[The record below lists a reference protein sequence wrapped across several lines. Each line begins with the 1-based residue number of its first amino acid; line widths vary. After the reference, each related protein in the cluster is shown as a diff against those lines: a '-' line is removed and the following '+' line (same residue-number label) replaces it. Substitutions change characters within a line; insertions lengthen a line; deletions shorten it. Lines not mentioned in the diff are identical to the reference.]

1 MLDRQ
6 LYQKISDKLDNRY
19 MNADIIKIIDESDV
33 NFREH
38 QLIQEF
44 DSLRNQYIREQILL
58 RYRYKDKF
66 ISILH
71 AIQNIRNSM

>member
-1 MLDRQ
+1 MLDKQ
-6 LYQKISDKLDNRY
+6 FYQKPSDKLDNRY

-58 RYRYKDKF
+58 QYRYKDKF
-66 ISILH
+66 ISTLH
-71 AIQNIRNSM
+71 EIQNIRNSM